1 MGPRIVVG
9 VSATHNAEVLQ
20 WAIDETIQWDGRLL
34 IVHSFED
41 AIEIELPHPMF
52 QNVEREQAILDEA
65 ATVAQLR
72 RVATDVKLSDGPP
85 GRALVEFSKGAK
97 LLVLGPTQRGRASQ
111 ALRTSVAR
119 YCLQYSHCPVA
130 IVRARP

>member
-9 VSATHNAEVLQ
+9 VGATTNAEVLQ

-65 ATVAQLR
+65 ATVAQNR
-72 RVATDVKLSDGPP
+72 RVATDLKLCDGPP

-97 LLVLGPTQRGRASQ
+97 LLVLGPTRRGRASQ
-111 ALRTSVAR
+111 VLRTSVTQ
-119 YCLQYSHCPVA
+119 YCIQHSYCPVT
-130 IVRARP
+130 IVNSRL